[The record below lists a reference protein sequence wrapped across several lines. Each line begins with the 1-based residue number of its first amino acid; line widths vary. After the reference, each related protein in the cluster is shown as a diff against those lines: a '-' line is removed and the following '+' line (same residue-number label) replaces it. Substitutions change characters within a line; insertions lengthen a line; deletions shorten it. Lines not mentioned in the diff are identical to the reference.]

1 MAAVTGMS
9 SLLFEGVILL
19 DKTEKKG
26 LPIGDTHA
34 AKVRFPTSFSKFF
47 PFTYSSLNTVS
58 IREIYFV
65 IFFWDNLQ
73 DAFFESY

>member
-9 SLLFEGVILL
+9 SLRFEVILL
-19 DKTEKKG
+19 DKTDKKG
-26 LPIGDTHA
+26 LRNGDTHA